1 MVVDD
6 MTVGVVEDREGSIWL
21 VFVDG
26 VSEVVEFSGRVVAE
40 FFDPGVDRIVAVVVE
55 MGDFTV
61 VGDNKPVL
69 FVVVSVEAVDWIVVD
84 CRISLVVE
92 LTVDALFAGVNSSV
106 VT

>member
-40 FFDPGVDRIVAVVVE
+40 FFDPGVDGIVVV
-55 MGDFTV
+55 V
-61 VGDNKPVL
+61 VGDNTAVL
-69 FVVVSVEAVDWIVVD
+69 FVIVSVEAVDWI
-84 CRISLVVE
+84 I
-92 LTVDALFAGVNSSV
+92 VNC
-106 VT
+106 